1 MKRPR
6 HGFTLVELLVVMTI
20 IVMLMGL
27 LLPAIQAA
35 RKSARM
41 TQCASNLRQIALA
54 YRNSEGTLK
63 DRMVPHKISRY
74 LGLEDDNVWMCPENA
89 GEEPGDYGVN
99 KMINELHEGGKVAFT
114 DFKQDPTDD
123 SDITDATDKTNA
135 KCAVINPDDAN
146 DKPHLAPRHYN
157 KLNVAMMDG
166 SVQGLSLDEVD
177 FTNETKREEWWLPQ
191 P

>member
-41 TQCASNLRQIALA
+41 THCANNLKQIVLA
-54 YRNSEGTLK
+54 YKSSEGTLK
-63 DRMVPHKISRY
+63 QQMGNSEYSEGYRLGRY
-74 LGLEDDNVWMCPENA
+74 LQLDDNIYKCPENA
-89 GEEPGDYGVN
+89 GEDPGDYGVN
-99 KMINELHEGGKVAFT
+99 QLISKLHTGNKVFAL
-114 DFKQDPTDD
+114 DFKKAPT
-123 SDITDATDKTNA
+123 APEKM
-135 KCAVINPDDAN
+135 AVINVSGNAAALTTE
-146 DKPHLAPRHYN
+146 KGFLQPRHYN
-157 KLNVAMMDG
+157 KMNVVFMDG
-166 SVQGLSLDEVD
+166 SGQGMNLEELD
-177 FTNETKREEWWLPQ
+177 FTVQAKKDQWWLPQ